1 MDILRRLTAAVRAI
15 LSKFRLSHSVP
26 STKNQRKPRIIEES
40 IGLGVSS
47 GMNMKSGL
55 VANKRSLDGST
66 QAIRIVDDDGT
77 AVSVDATSTGELDV
91 SAKLTPPKTPPKKK
105 ILELAVCNMLIH
117 KLNLD
122 SGSWGTAEDF
132 EKVEK
137 DVDCFAR
144 DAENHELRVQ
154 VTMAEYDQEVWRN
167 LRRGLEVN
175 RKATPDDFADRLLEV
190 IKKKATRARP
200 NIVLAIDASQMSQ
213 FAFDQVRSSF
223 SSRHRS
229 CAASIGFKEIWLV
242 GPTPDLT
249 FRLA

>member
-1 MDILRRLTAAVRAI
+1 M
-15 LSKFRLSHSVP
+15 
-26 STKNQRKPRIIEES
+26 
-40 IGLGVSS
+40 
-47 GMNMKSGL
+47 
-55 VANKRSLDGST
+55 
-66 QAIRIVDDDGT
+66 
-77 AVSVDATSTGELDV
+77 
-91 SAKLTPPKTPPKKK
+91 
-105 ILELAVCNMLIH
+105 
-117 KLNLD
+117 D
-122 SGSWGTAEDF
+122 SGYWGNAEEF

-200 NIVLAIDASQMSQ
+200 NIVLAIDASQMAQ
-213 FAFDQVRSSF
+213 FALVSNSF

-229 CAASIGFKEIWLV
+229 YAASVGFKEIWLV